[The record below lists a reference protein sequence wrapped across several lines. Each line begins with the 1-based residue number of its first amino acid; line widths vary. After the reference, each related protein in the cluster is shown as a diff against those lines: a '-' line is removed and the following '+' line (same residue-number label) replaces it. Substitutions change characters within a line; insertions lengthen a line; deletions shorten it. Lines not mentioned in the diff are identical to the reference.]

1 MAGLL
6 NKKTLRHLYSAF
18 VRLPPFNRY
27 PMPSPLKMRFE
38 VMDSDDCDGLFT
50 PSNMTI
56 HIEARQD
63 SFKKMSEV
71 VLHEMIHVLLYKRN
85 MYTNKYADHDCDFE
99 QLANE
104 VCKLYKFNRKIF

>member
-1 MAGLL
+1 MVGLL

-18 VRLPPFNRY
+18 VKLPPFNRY

-56 HIEARQD
+56 HIENRQN
-63 SFKKMSEV
+63 SLKKMSEV
-71 VLHEMIHVLLYKRN
+71 LIHEMIHVLLYKRN
-85 MYTNKYADHDCDFE
+85 MYTNKYANHDGDFE
-99 QLANE
+99 ELANE
-104 VCKLYKFNRKIF
+104 VCKLYKFNRKTF

>member
-18 VRLPPFNRY
+18 IILPPFNRY
-27 PMPSPLKMRFE
+27 PMPSPHKMRFE

-50 PSNMTI
+50 PGNMTI
-56 HIEARQD
+56 HIETRQD

-71 VLHEMIHVLLYKRN
+71 LLHEMIHVLLYKRN
-85 MYTNKYADHDCDFE
+85 MYTNKYANHDGDFE
-99 QLANE
+99 VLASE
-104 VCKLYKFNRKIF
+104 ICKLYKLNKKTF

>member
-27 PMPSPLKMRFE
+27 SMPSPLKMRFE

-56 HIEARQD
+56 HIEKRQD
-63 SFKKMSEV
+63 SFKKMSEI

-104 VCKLYKFNRKIF
+104 VCKLYKFNRKTF